1 MAARKKPTAVPQTPL
16 PAIGSESKTVADYT
30 PRQKELVDMRDL
42 PRTLL
47 GGTKAMRKAGIK
59 YLPRHPNEDVNV
71 YNVRVAQTFLFN
83 AFAEAVTKQSAK
95 LFGKPVTPEN
105 GMPQQLQDFCENVDG
120 QDRALTPFC
129 SDLEREAFADGVEY
143 ILVDYPTMAPNA
155 SMADVR
161 RAGARPYW
169 VHIKADNV
177 RGIRSE
183 AINGE
188 QVCTQFRFYECSCE
202 RDPDDPFKEVEV
214 QRIRVLEV
222 GRYVVYRLTLD
233 QTDKREKWLVESTGT
248 VSLPYIPVVPVYV
261 NRVGYMEG
269 APPLASLAELNQE
282 HWVSSSE
289 QRNALTYSRFAM
301 LKVKGV
307 ERPLTN
313 PETGEKKKGITVG
326 PSKVIYLP
334 VNGDAGYVEHTGKG
348 IEAGRLDL
356 EAIERRMESAGME
369 IRVDNAG
376 DVTATSAAIDSAE
389 TNAGMKAVAKALKD
403 AVETALQ
410 YTADWMALGGK
421 AGSVTVYEEFGDVET
436 EVSLDQLLKM
446 RAQREISQ
454 PTFWDECKRRHILSD
469 EFDADAEQVLL
480 AADVAADL
488 SHMEDTIAVQ
498 AKAGGPQP
506 PGGTKPTKGKKVS
519 GNAQA

>member
-1 MAARKKPTAVPQTPL
+1 MAVRKKPVKLPAQPL

-30 PRQKELVDMRDL
+30 ARQKHLTDLREL
-42 PRTLL
+42 PRALM
-47 GGTKAMRKAGIK
+47 GGTKTMRLAGVK
-59 YLPRHPNEDVNV
+59 FLPRHPNEEPEV
-71 YNVRVAQTFLFN
+71 YKVRVEQTFLFN
-83 AFAEAVTKQSAK
+83 AFGEAVNKQSAK
-95 LFGKPVTPEN
+95 LFGKPVTPQDSV
-105 GMPQQLQDFCENVDG
+105 PQELKDFCDNVDG
-120 QDRALTPFC
+120 QDRALTPYC
-129 SDLEREAFADGVEY
+129 SDLEREAFVDGIEF
-143 ILVDYPTMAPNA
+143 ILVDFPTMAPNA

-161 RAGARPYW
+161 RSGSRPYW
-169 VHIKADNV
+169 VHVKADAV
-177 RGIRSE
+177 RGIQSE
-183 AINGE
+183 VINGE
-188 QVCTQFRFYECSCE
+188 QVLTQFRFYECSTE
-202 RDPDDPFKEVEV
+202 RDPADSFKEVEV

-222 GRYVVYRLTLD
+222 GRFTVYRLTKNKD
-233 QTDKREKWLVESTGT
+233 DKKERWLVESTGT
-248 VSLPYIPVVPVYV
+248 VSLPYIPIVPVYV

-269 APPLASLAELNQE
+269 APPLNALAELNQE

-307 ERPLTN
+307 DRPKRN
-313 PETGEKKKGITVG
+313 PDTGETKKGISVG

-334 VNGDAGYVEHTGKG
+334 INGDAGYVEHTGKG
-348 IEAGRLDL
+348 VEAGRADL

-376 DVTATSAAIDSAE
+376 QVTATAAAIDSAE

-403 AVETALQ
+403 AVEIALQ
-410 YTADWMALGGK
+410 YTADWMALGK
-421 AGSVTVYEEFGDVET
+421 SAGEVTVYEEFGDVET
-436 EVSLDQLLKM
+436 EVTLDQLLKM

-469 EFDADAEQVLL
+469 EFDADKEQTLL

-488 SHMEDTIAVQ
+488 THMQDTIAVQ

-506 PGGTKPTKGKKVS
+506 PGSGKNKS
-519 GNAQA
+519 NKNGNAQA